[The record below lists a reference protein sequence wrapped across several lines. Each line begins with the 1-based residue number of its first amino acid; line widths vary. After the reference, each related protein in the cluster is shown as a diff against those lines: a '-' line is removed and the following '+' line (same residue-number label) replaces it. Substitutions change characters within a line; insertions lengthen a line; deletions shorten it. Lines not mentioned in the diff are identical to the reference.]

1 MEFYLWL
8 SDIRWYFS
16 FFFFFSVVCSS
27 QVLVL
32 FFCSFSPLLLAF
44 LFFFILLLYVYVLQ
58 LRFSWDY
65 LGPYCACGQKKKQ
78 KKTRNW
84 WEPLLVESS
93 PIQHGET
100 LYREVNLSNMIYTQ
114 HLQHTQSHIYLCVC
128 VCIYLYLS
136 VIHSLRNMY
145 GRQGEMLLCV
155 CAARS
160 RAGRFFSLSNRAAT
174 AGEPTKWDKVVSG
187 EYSAQPTQ
195 ATQAAFNRRNKIR
208 RTGGEKKKKFI
219 FLPLSRSL
227 LVVGKKKEK
236 VKKSP
241 LGL

>member
-1 MEFYLWL
+1 VFFASFSSFFLLFL
-8 SDIRWYFS
+8 SAPFS
-16 FFFFFSVVCSS
+16 FF
-27 QVLVL
+27 
-32 FFCSFSPLLLAF
+32 
-44 LFFFILLLYVYVLQ
+44 FFFILLLYVYVLQ

-145 GRQGEMLLCV
+145 GPSEGDVIVRV
-155 CAARS
+155 RCAIT
-160 RAGRFFSLSNRAAT
+160 GRPFFLSL
-174 AGEPTKWDKVVSG
+174 
-187 EYSAQPTQ
+187 
-195 ATQAAFNRRNKIR
+195 
-208 RTGGEKKKKFI
+208 
-219 FLPLSRSL
+219 
-227 LVVGKKKEK
+227 
-236 VKKSP
+236 
-241 LGL
+241 